1 MGNFE
6 SITKINFEDVLF
18 SLQPNYLQQYI
29 IISTIH
35 SSNTCLIQG
44 TLPPDQEEL
53 VINELI
59 QKKQTNMANIIVY
72 GLNDCDESVI
82 QKYKQL
88 KKLGFTN
95 VYVYLGGMFEWIL
108 LQDIYGDSNFKTT
121 QKQLDILKF
130 KPRSRLQLKLLTA
143 S

>member
-1 MGNFE
+1 
-6 SITKINFEDVLF
+6 
-18 SLQPNYLQQYI
+18 
-29 IISTIH
+29 
-35 SSNTCLIQG
+35 
-44 TLPPDQEEL
+44 
-53 VINELI
+53 
-59 QKKQTNMANIIVY
+59 MANIIVY